1 MSDITTVFLLVIA
14 FITIPGW
21 LFMFYKKITAEV
33 HEQSIPYRLKP
44 MVKLMPFIA
53 AITVAIALLLAIFD
67 VFVRVAPFFF
77 LASLV
82 AVGLQILFILVALIS
97 KTARH
102 KAINSTEGKFMVV
115 LALLTWAAIKFSW
128 QTFRYVLK
136 LHAKS
141 TSASGRDYQDT
152 NAFGYHGYQSY
163 SEQGRRMSSNPED
176 K

>member
-82 AVGLQILFILVALIS
+82 AVGLQVLFILVALIS

-141 TSASGRDYQDT
+141 KSASGRDYQDRSV
-152 NAFGYHGYQSY
+152 FGYHGHE
-163 SEQGRRMSSNPED
+163 SEAQKARRLFGQYYE
-176 K
+176 